1 MDDDDLESFA
11 LKIRVSPRM
20 SRPAR
25 TASVQE
31 TKATGPPKEKAVPQP
46 QSVHSVYANARY
58 HKGYRSEAEQPYT
71 SQNFDALSDVPVPPQ
86 AKRPLVVACENNFR
100 MQLRDVE
107 IDEECV
113 GVVDDERDLGVLDEM
128 LENARKE
135 ADVFDDA
142 LDAVPAVLRKSLRSI
157 ADIEDKETMFRA
169 MEVKRSEL
177 EDLAQFS
184 AIVDSD
190 ISICVSAL
198 NARMGT

>member
-25 TASVQE
+25 APSVPE
-31 TKATGPPKEKAVPQP
+31 TKASGPPKEKAISRN

-58 HKGYRSEAEQPYT
+58 HKGFRSEAEQPYP
-71 SQNFDALSDVPVPPQ
+71 SQNLDALSDVPVPPQ
-86 AKRPLVVACENNFR
+86 AKRPLVVACGNKFKVQ
-100 MQLRDVE
+100 MRDVE

-113 GVVDDERDLGVLDEM
+113 GVVDDDRDLGVLDEM
-128 LENARKE
+128 IENARKE
-135 ADVFDDA
+135 VDVFDDA

-169 MEVKRSEL
+169 MEVKRSDL
-177 EDLAQFS
+177 EELAQFS

-190 ISICVSAL
+190 ISVCVNAL